1 MIKTGGLIKNNIQ
14 IMHNSFNKQSLERN
28 PNFNNINMFNNNI
41 NNAFYNLI
49 NTNKINNFNLLLCLK
64 IPIDCIRNLS

>member
-49 NTNKINNFNLLLCLK
+49 NTNKIYNFNLLLCLK

>member
-1 MIKTGGLIKNNIQ
+1 MIKAEGLIKNNIQ